1 VKGIGHE
8 SKRVGKETRD
18 DLDEEKDSV
27 DSDHDLDPGT
37 LGPSHL
43 LKNTHDEVDGL
54 ETEQKNE
61 KKKVVCVDEDG
72 KRRRGKKLE
81 GIAMDYGLIWTALGW
96 AGWVICGPPQGE

>member
-54 ETEQKNE
+54 ETEQKMKRKKWFVLMKMENEEE
-61 KKKVVCVDEDG
+61 KKSW
-72 KRRRGKKLE
+72 RGLRWIM
-81 GIAMDYGLIWTALGW
+81 G
-96 AGWVICGPPQGE
+96 

>member
-1 VKGIGHE
+1 VKGISHE

-27 DSDHDLDPGT
+27 DSDHDLDPRT

-43 LKNTHDEVDGL
+43 LKNTHDEIDGL

-61 KKKVVCVDEDG
+61 EKSGCVDEDG
-72 KRRRGKKLE
+72 KEKKVRGELR
-81 GIAMDYGLIWTALGW
+81 L
-96 AGWVICGPPQGE
+96 